1 MSGGGELAVL
11 EQIAMYLTAL
21 PVPPL
26 PVWTP
31 DEVVASSHDVLAGLL
46 VVAMER
52 RRPDLD
58 AERRGQ
64 QERIVREL
72 VQTMDKERV
81 PHTPEEEAGFGERA
95 LQAYRRF
102 TADFI
107 VAFQAHIHLRALP
120 VCGCRSLSD
129 TWWWFAGSGRALAG
143 RALRADGRRG
153 QGRQAAPRVRLL
165 HGGAGHPARAR

>member
-1 MSGGGELAVL
+1 MSGSELAVL

-26 PVWTP
+26 PVWAAE
-31 DEVVASSHDVLAGLL
+31 EVVASSHDLLAGLL

-72 VQTMDKERV
+72 VEAMDKERV
-81 PHTPEEEAGFGERA
+81 PSTPAEEAAFGERA

-107 VAFQAHIHLRALP
+107 VAFQA
-120 VCGCRSLSD
+120 
-129 TWWWFAGSGRALAG
+129 RALAPSLPVY
-143 RALRADGRRG
+143 A
-153 QGRQAAPRVRLL
+153 
-165 HGGAGHPARAR
+165 GGAL